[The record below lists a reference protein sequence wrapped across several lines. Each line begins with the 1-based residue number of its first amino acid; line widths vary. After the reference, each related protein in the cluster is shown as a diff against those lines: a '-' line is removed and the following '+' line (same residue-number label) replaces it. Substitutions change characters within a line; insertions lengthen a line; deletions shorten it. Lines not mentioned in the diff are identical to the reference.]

1 MNGASEQEI
10 RERAMNDPEVREIMQ
25 DPIMKNILQQMLQ
38 DPSAAQEFVL
48 ACFVNIVES
57 CCNRFFKTAVCL
69 FNTTYSKWLNVLEKK
84 YVQFVYMLFI

>member
-57 CCNRFFKTAVCL
+57 CCNRFFKTEVCL
-69 FNTTYSKWLNVLEKK
+69 FNTTYSKC
-84 YVQFVYMLFI
+84 I